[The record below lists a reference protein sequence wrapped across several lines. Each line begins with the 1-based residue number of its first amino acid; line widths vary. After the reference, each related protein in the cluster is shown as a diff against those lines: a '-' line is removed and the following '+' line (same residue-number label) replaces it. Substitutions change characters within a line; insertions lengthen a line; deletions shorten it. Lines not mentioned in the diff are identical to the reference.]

1 MIDAIGYVG
10 SYIPPQLNNAG
21 AAKES
26 APEPPKPEENAQATQ
41 SAAAAVFFSP
51 AIKIDP
57 GANMAIYVVRN
68 SETGEVIN
76 QYPNKKVVDEY
87 RQMSAK
93 GEVKRVQAEEKS
105 AAKPEVK
112 AEPKPDSVVAT
123 VGKFVKDVFSPPVTE
138 HA

>member
-21 AAKES
+21 AEKKA
-26 APEPPKPEENAQATQ
+26 APEPPKPEENAQATR
-41 SAAAAVFFSP
+41 SAASAVFFSP

-87 RQMSAK
+87 RQVSAK
-93 GEVKRVQAEEKS
+93 TEVKRVQAEEKTE
-105 AAKPEVK
+105 AKTEAKTEVK
-112 AEPKPDSVVAT
+112 QQSVVEA
-123 VGKFVKDVFSPPVTE
+123 VGKFVKDAFSPPVTE